1 MNDIVQLTC
10 CKQEAIQGGSW
21 ISPAVLLSRL
31 DHIQRKSPPS
41 YSVQQRLHKME
52 CHSALDR
59 LDFERF
65 ASQPMPQNS

>member
-1 MNDIVQLTC
+1 MRLCNVANKKQVQS
-10 CKQEAIQGGSW
+10 GSW

-31 DHIQRKSPPS
+31 DHVQRKPPPS
-41 YSVQQRLHKME
+41 YSVQQRLHKTE

-65 ASQPMPQNS
+65 ASQPMPRNS

>member
-1 MNDIVQLTC
+1 MNEIVQLTC
-10 CKQEAIQGGSW
+10 CKLEASSW

-31 DHIQRKSPPS
+31 DHVQRKPPPG
-41 YSVQQRLHKME
+41 YLPQQRLHKTE

-65 ASQPMPQNS
+65 ASQPMPRNS